1 MVNLLEYGVF
11 FDVIRVECRDS
22 IIENEDVGIDIGLVN
37 FEDDEK
43 VYNL

>member
-1 MVNLLEYGVF
+1 MLEYGIF
-11 FDVIRVECRDS
+11 FDVIRVECGDS
-22 IIENEDVGIDIGLVN
+22 IVENDNVGIDIGFVN